1 MLEKLDELRQL
12 NEKFYE
18 MFGRLYKNRKLLD
31 NTKTVEFFGKQL
43 FEQYKAEYEA
53 LKYKYEIDEL
63 PELETVKQRHS
74 ELVPRYRRPWYFL
87 FLIRRPNRALKNIE
101 RAIYCEI
108 EAHFRKKEA
117 ALERLEAAL
126 DKKDSADKQTTAFDK
141 PKESTAEPE
150 KTQVNKYTV
159 CDGKEYVTPPLKTG
173 KTAAAT
179 DIAAKTEK
187 EKKPDKP
194 AAKVEKEKKPDKP
207 AAKVEKE
214 KKPEPTGQAPG
225 QITLDDVQAQTE
237 PKKQ

>member
-18 MFGRLYKNRKLLD
+18 MYGRLYKNRKLLD
-31 NTKTVEFFGKQL
+31 NSKTVEFFGKQL

-53 LKYKYEIDEL
+53 LKYKYEIEEL

-87 FLIRRPNRALKNIE
+87 FLVRRPNRALKNIE

-126 DKKDSADKQTTAFDK
+126 DKKDSAEQRTKIFDEPPEEPDEQTPTEPATE
-141 PKESTAEPE
+141 PKAQPSE
-150 KTQVNKYTV
+150 
-159 CDGKEYVTPPLKTG
+159 
-173 KTAAAT
+173 
-179 DIAAKTEK
+179 
-187 EKKPDKP
+187 KPDKL
-194 AAKVEKEKKPDKP
+194 AAK
-207 AAKVEKE
+207 AEKE